1 MKKIIAVLMLFFVA
15 LTSSAQAPNYDDL
28 KILFAD
34 ANYEKLV
41 REAEKYTLKEELKK
55 DPLPHVWMAKGL
67 YKISLSNPDDE
78 KFKNAYKEAITAL
91 GKAIKIDMK
100 DSGSVRLED
109 HQEFIEKIQSS
120 MIELISNEM
129 STSQYSKASGWVLKY
144 YKITRNPIGAKYF
157 EAATKFLSADKG
169 GANTLWK
176 EAETMLTRMIAQG
189 ASIENWSEADRAI
202 LRMGILETAQCY
214 VKSKQKEKAKALIGK
229 VASWFEE
236 DEEFKTRSEEIL
248 K

>member
-1 MKKIIAVLMLFFVA
+1 MKKIVALLMLLLIGFN
-15 LTSSAQAPNYDDL
+15 SSAQAPNYDDL

-55 DPLPHVWMAKGL
+55 DPMPHVWMAKGL
-67 YKISLSNPDDE
+67 YKISLSGTDDE

-100 DSGSVRLED
+100 DSTSVRLED
-109 HQEFIEKIQSS
+109 HQEFIEKFQLS
-120 MIELISNEM
+120 MVELISNEL

-144 YKITRNPIGAKYF
+144 YKVTRNPIGAKYL
-157 EAATKFLSADKG
+157 EGATKFLNADKG

-176 EAETMLTRMIAQG
+176 EAEAMLTKLKSQENP
-189 ASIENWSEADRAI
+189 IENWSEADRTM
-202 LRMGILETAQCY
+202 LRMGILETAQCFI
-214 VKSKQKEKAKALIGK
+214 KAKQKEKAKILLGK
-229 VASWFEE
+229 VAPWFEN
-236 DEEFKTRSEEIL
+236 DDEFKSRSEEIL